1 MKAVGKYKD
10 REVRITSM
18 YIDETYGRY
27 LCLSNNV
34 LERENRK
41 ILTEHVQET
50 VDRLWGDGRPVYVMN
65 LETIDYKKRLPR
77 LMVYVWLVGE
87 TIGDACGSHLILV
100 WLQDS
105 AEGFFDQAAAYL
117 KQMVWEEKAKDFDY

>member
-1 MKAVGKYKD
+1 MKGVGKYKD
-10 REVRITSM
+10 REVRVTSM
-18 YIDETYGRY
+18 YIEETYGNY

-41 ILTEHVQET
+41 ILTEHVKKT
-50 VDRLWGDGRPVYVMN
+50 VERLWGDGRPVYVMD
-65 LETIDYKKRLPR
+65 LERIDYKKRLPR
-77 LMVYVWLVGE
+77 IMVYVWLVGK

-105 AEGFFDQAAAYL
+105 TEGFYEQATAHL
-117 KQMVWEEKAKDFDY
+117 KKIVWEEKAKDFDY